1 MTNPATNGS
10 AKARLGY
17 RFVTESHRSAAITLL
32 TIADLFFSDERAL
45 TPGLNL
51 RLFPLI
57 AGPTG
62 AGKSSLVKSIARL
75 KHARYLK
82 LTRSDWI
89 VQGST
94 RGRPTMYQILDYITT
109 HKRVIVHIDELDK
122 FQISFG
128 AQEWSASIAGDLWSL
143 LDRAFPVP
151 EYLRDTPFSEPEKP
165 SEQEINSWIQSRC
178 LIIGSGTWQDVFQ
191 SNRAGSTIGF
201 LGSQQGTPVTADTI
215 AQSRLIS
222 PELLHRFNSDV
233 IFLRYPNLKETAAL
247 LESTGINALARE
259 MGQTISPREIN
270 FEQGGMRVLES
281 IATRLVIAR
290 HIRRTETLINWVPLE
305 QQIENDHISQAGEPQ
320 LEL

>member
-1 MTNPATNGS
+1 MTNLATNVS
-10 AKARLGY
+10 AKGRLGY
-17 RFVTESHRSAAITLL
+17 RFVTESHRTAAITLL
-32 TIADLFFSDERAL
+32 TTGDIFFSDERTL
-45 TPGLNL
+45 TPGLKL

-57 AGPTG
+57 VGPTG
-62 AGKSSLVKSIARL
+62 AGKSSLVKSIAHL
-75 KHARYLK
+75 QHARYLK
-82 LTRSDWI
+82 VTRSDWI

-128 AQEWSASIAGDLWSL
+128 SQEWSASIAGDLWSL
-143 LDRAFPVP
+143 LDGAFPVS
-151 EYLRDTPFSEPEKP
+151 EYLRDTPFAEPEKP
-165 SEQEINSWIQSRC
+165 SEHEINSWIQSRC

-191 SNRAGSTIGF
+191 ANRAGSAIGF
-201 LGSQQGTPVTADTI
+201 LGNKTETPVTADTI
-215 AQSRLIS
+215 AHAKLIS

-233 IFLRYPNLKETAAL
+233 IFLKYPDLKETSAL

-259 MGQTISPREIN
+259 MGQTISPKEIN

-290 HIRRTETLINWVPLE
+290 HIRRTETRKSPPVVEQPIN
-305 QQIENDHISQAGEPQ
+305 IDHPTQTDEIQF
-320 LEL
+320 